1 MKIKKILDRLTENW
15 LAKVI
20 SFALA
25 IVLVQL
31 YKGSLLEKKYFY
43 IPLVIEN
50 SGDLVPAVN
59 IPRLV

>member
-1 MKIKKILDRLTENW
+1 MKIKKIFDRLAENW

-31 YKGSLLEKKYFY
+31 YKGSLLEKKIFLRSSCYRKFGR
-43 IPLVIEN
+43 
-50 SGDLVPAVN
+50 SGSGCEYSEAG
-59 IPRLV
+59 